1 MVFNSKKNRVSLEP
15 GDLIRCRS
23 EWDAATL
30 ADILSER
37 GINWDYVYKIEGEDG
52 IWVIVLPEEETKE

>member
-1 MVFNSKKNRVSLEP
+1 M
-15 GDLIRCRS
+15 IRCRS

-37 GINWDYVYKIEGEDG
+37 GINWEYVYKKDGEDG
-52 IWVIVLPEEETKE
+52 IWIIVLTEEETKE